1 MELKFLKEFKEK
13 RQRKLCIKRACEFSA
28 QNTHS
33 TVDNQRIIYLYNKG
47 YNLTELAKY
56 LGCTRNRAYTICKG
70 FNDKVCIKLPDKI
83 IHKVVKFYNKGYSL
97 EKIAKKCKLK
107 VSDIKIILSIEGE
120 KGFASFETV
129 LHRETINMIY
139 ILANDISSKRK
150 ADGKKGT
157 LNTADAKF
165 ILNQLIHDSYG
176 DGDEYVITADNIIKR
191 LKQMNLY
198 ETDKKYS
205 NKITDEEKERFY
217 TMYTRDGHSIRDI
230 SKYTH
235 HSERTVSKYIK
246 EYEKEYIKK
255 NFIDK
260 DNSNND

>member
-28 QNTHS
+28 QNTPY

-56 LGCTRNRAYTICKG
+56 LGCTRNRAYIICKG
-70 FNDKVCIKLPDKI
+70 FNDKVCIELPDKI
-83 IHKVVKFYNKGYSL
+83 IHKAVKFYNKGYSL

-107 VSDIKIILSIEGE
+107 VSDINIILSIEGE
-120 KGFASFETV
+120 KGFASFEIV
-129 LHRETINMIY
+129 LHKETINKIY
-139 ILANDISSKRK
+139 ILADDISSKRK

-157 LNTADAKF
+157 LNTTDAKF

-176 DGDEYVITADNIIKR
+176 DEYVITEDNIIKR

>member
-70 FNDKVCIKLPDKI
+70 FNDKVCIELPDRI
-83 IHKVVKFYNKGYSL
+83 IHKAVKFYNKGYSL

-107 VSDIKIILSIEGE
+107 VSDINIILSIEGK
-120 KGFASFETV
+120 KGLASFEIV
-129 LHRETINMIY
+129 LHRETIHKIY
-139 ILANDISSKRK
+139 IIADDISSRRK
-150 ADGKKGT
+150 VDGKKGT
-157 LNTADAKF
+157 LNTTDAKF
-165 ILNQLIHDSYG
+165 ILNQLIHDSYS
-176 DGDEYVITADNIIKR
+176 DEYVITVDNIIKR
-191 LKQMNLY
+191 LKQINLY
-198 ETDKKYS
+198 EADKKYS

-217 TMYTRDGHSIRDI
+217 TMHTRDGHSIKDI
-230 SKYTH
+230 AKYTH
-235 HSERTVSKYIK
+235 HSEKTVSKYIK

>member
-28 QNTHS
+28 QTTHS

-70 FNDKVCIKLPDKI
+70 FNDKICIELPDKI
-83 IHKVVKFYNKGYSL
+83 IHKAVNLYNKGYSL

-107 VSDIKIILSIEGE
+107 VSDINIILSIEGK
-120 KGFASFETV
+120 KGLASFEIV
-129 LHRETINMIY
+129 LHRETINKIY
-139 ILANDISSKRK
+139 VLADDISSKRK

-157 LNTADAKF
+157 LNTTDAKF
-165 ILNQLIHDSYG
+165 ILNQVIHDSY
-176 DGDEYVITADNIIKR
+176 GDEYVITAGNIIKR

-198 ETDKKYS
+198 EADKKYS

-217 TMYTRDGHSIRDI
+217 TMHTRDGHSIRDI